1 MAYWHKKGRKYYWE
15 ARINGRTYSGPT
27 PYRHQEKDRD
37 AAERYEDRMRKEKE
51 RAVWLQE
58 EEAKRK
64 RDAKGKQRDETF
76 DKLAADYWQTVG
88 SKSADARTREEWLD
102 LLVERVEGI
111 LGVGCMASEIDDSVL
126 TNLLALRSQ
135 DFDKRIKADK
145 PVPAP
150 KLRKDGTPRK
160 NAAKVKPAK
169 EPRLIR
175 PATVN

>member
-1 MAYWHKKGRKYYWE
+1 MAYWHKKGEKYYWE

-102 LLVERVEGI
+102 
-111 LGVGCMASEIDDSVL
+111 
-126 TNLLALRSQ
+126 
-135 DFDKRIKADK
+135 
-145 PVPAP
+145 
-150 KLRKDGTPRK
+150 
-160 NAAKVKPAK
+160 
-169 EPRLIR
+169 PRL
-175 PATVN
+175 ASAGGVFGGGG